1 PRGAQALLLA
11 AKVNALRDARFHVA
25 YTDIK
30 AVALPALRHRVI
42 LNFEAEADRV
52 SHDALV
58 KDIIERTPTEPVAM
72 EVLKPPSRLREGPGE
87 GLTESPPTCGRRRG
101 AVKR

>member
-1 PRGAQALLLA
+1 MATHPGGQFATKSVNQYVRCGSSPRGAQALILA

-52 SHDALV
+52 SHDALI
-58 KDIIERTPTEPVAM
+58 KDIVERTPTEPVA
-72 EVLKPPSRLREGPGE
+72 VG
-87 GLTESPPTCGRRRG
+87 
-101 AVKR
+101 V